1 MVKLAYAIGRIRSME
16 AYLIGDPGL
25 LMMAESKDFESS
37 FSVLAENRG
46 YGETISRIESPFD
59 FSRLL
64 DMETSKTLS
73 LLGELCPSEPAI
85 MAMKQKF
92 VKRIAAAEYSM
103 LLSKTAERSE
113 SAIFRKYAGA
123 YSLFLGIK
131 TALLGNLKSPDAV
144 LANTG
149 YGAFRAAVA
158 RGIESYKKYGSLAG
172 LEKEAD
178 DCLVETVRP
187 AKYKSFGID
196 PVIGFFVA
204 RETEIK
210 NLRLI
215 LTAKKLNMP
224 VEDIK
229 RRLRLSYV

>member
-16 AYLIGDPGL
+16 AYLIGDL
-25 LMMAESKDFESS
+25 SLAMMVESKDFEST
-37 FSVLAENRG
+37 FSVLSENRS
-46 YGETISRIESPFD
+46 YGETISRVESPFD

-64 DMETSKTLS
+64 DLETSKTIA
-73 LLGELCPSEPAI
+73 LLEDLCPSEPAI
-85 MAMKQKF
+85 VAMKQKF
-92 VKRIAAAEYSM
+92 VKRIAASEYSS
-103 LLSKTAERSE
+103 LLRKAAERSE
-113 SAIFRKYAGA
+113 SAMFKRYAAA
-123 YSLFLGIK
+123 YSFFLGIK
-131 TALLGNLKSPDAV
+131 TALMDNLKGPEAV
-144 LANTG
+144 LADTG
-149 YGAFRAAVA
+149 YGDFRAAVA
-158 RGIESYKKYGSLAG
+158 RGIESYKKDGSLAG

-215 LTAKKLNMP
+215 FTAKQLNMP
-224 VEDIK
+224 AEDIK